1 MKKKVTRMITSIA
14 TDMDGTL
21 LNGNMEVSEENRAA
35 MKKAQELGIEVIVA
49 TGRSYKEAR
58 FALEGTGIECPIIAV
73 NGAEV
78 RDAGGEIIQFTAIED
93 DLAYDLYRRL
103 KDVGVY
109 FEVYT
114 NQATYTDDA
123 EKAVELLI
131 DIVLSAHPDANI
143 EDIRERA
150 KLRIEHGLAKQVND
164 YEEIIRDTSQHIYK
178 FFVFSTDRELLQR
191 AADRLEGVDGIAV
204 SSSGNENLE
213 ITNDQAQK
221 GITLE
226 NYLTS
231 KGLSLEDALA
241 VGDNYNDLSMLERVG
256 YSYAMGNADA
266 NIKKAAR
273 FETSRNEESGVAKA
287 IEDALER
294 SAVK

>member
-1 MKKKVTRMITSIA
+1 
-14 TDMDGTL
+14 MDGTL
-21 LNGNMEVSEENRAA
+21 LNGKMEVSEENRAA
-35 MKKAQELGIEVIVA
+35 IKKAQELGIEVVVA
-49 TGRSYKEAR
+49 TGRSYMEAR
-58 FALEGTGIECPIIAV
+58 FALDGTGIECPIIAV

-78 RDAGGEIIQFTAIED
+78 RNAEGEIIQFTALED
-93 DLAYDLYRRL
+93 DLAYNLYRRL

-109 FEVYT
+109 FEIYT
-114 NQATYTDDA
+114 NQATYTENA

-131 DIVLSAHPDANI
+131 DIVLSAHPETKV

-150 KLRIEHGLAKQVND
+150 RLRIDSGLVRQVND

-178 FFVFSTDRELLQR
+178 FFVFSNDYNLLKK
-191 AADRLEGVDGIAV
+191 AADQLEGIDGIAV

-213 ITNDQAQK
+213 VTNDQAQK

-226 NYLTS
+226 NYLAS
-231 KGLSLEDALA
+231 KGLSMKDALA
-241 VGDNYNDLSMLERVG
+241 VGDNYNDLSMLERAG
-256 YSYAMGNADA
+256 YSYAMGNADD

-273 FETSRNEESGVAKA
+273 FETSKNDDSGVAKA

-294 SAVK
+294 SMVK

>member
-1 MKKKVTRMITSIA
+1 MITSIA

-21 LNGNMEVSEENRAA
+21 LNGEMEVSEANRKAI
-35 MKKAQELGIEVIVA
+35 KKAQELGVEVIVA
-49 TGRSYKEAR
+49 TGRSYAEAR

-78 RDAGGEIIQFTAIED
+78 RDAAGKVIQFTALED

-114 NQATYTDDA
+114 NEGTYTDNP

-131 DIVLSAHPDANI
+131 DIILSAHPETNI
-143 EDIRERA
+143 DDIRERA
-150 KLRIEHGLAKQVND
+150 KLRMDQGLVKQVDD
-164 YEEIIRDTSQHIYK
+164 YEEIIRDTDQHIYK
-178 FFVFSTDRELLQR
+178 FFVFSTDYDLLQK
-191 AADRLEGVDGIAV
+191 AADRLDGIEGVAI
-204 SSSGNENLE
+204 SSSGSENLE
-213 ITNDQAQK
+213 VTNDQAQK
-221 GITLE
+221 GIALE
-226 NYLTS
+226 AFLSS
-231 KGLSLEDALA
+231 KGLSMKDALA

-256 YSYAMGNADA
+256 YSYAMGNADE
-266 NIKKAAR
+266 NIKKVCR
-273 FETSRNEESGVAKA
+273 FETAINNDSGVAKA

-294 SAVK
+294 SVVK

>member
-1 MKKKVTRMITSIA
+1 MITSIA

-21 LNGNMEVSEENRAA
+21 LNGKMEVSEANRAA
-35 MKKAQELGIEVIVA
+35 IKKAQELGIEVIVA

-58 FALEGTGIECPIIAV
+58 FALDGTGIDCPVIAV

-78 RDAGGEIIQFTAIED
+78 RSAEGEILQFTALDD

-114 NQATYTDDA
+114 NQATYTDNA
-123 EKAVELLI
+123 QKAVELLI
-131 DIVLSAHPDANI
+131 DIVMSAHPETKE
-143 EDIRERA
+143 EDIRDRA
-150 KLRIEHGLAKQVND
+150 RLRIEQGLVKQVDD
-164 YEEIIRDTSQHIYK
+164 YEEIIRDTNQHIYK
-178 FFVFSTDRELLQR
+178 FFVFSTDYDLLQK
-191 AADRLEGVDGIAV
+191 AADRLEGMAGVAV

-213 ITNDQAQK
+213 VTNDQAQK

-226 NYLTS
+226 NYLAS
-231 KGLSLEDALA
+231 KGLSRTDALA
-241 VGDNYNDLSMLERVG
+241 VGDNYNDISMLERVG

-273 FETSRNEESGVAKA
+273 FETAKNDDSGVAKA

-294 SAVK
+294 SMVK

>member
-1 MKKKVTRMITSIA
+1 MITSIA

-21 LNGNMEVSEENRAA
+21 LNGKMEVSEANRAA
-35 MKKAQELGIEVIVA
+35 IKKAQELGIEVIVA

-58 FALEGTGIECPIIAV
+58 FALDGTGIDCPVIAV

-78 RDAGGEIIQFTAIED
+78 RSAEGEILQFTALDD

-114 NQATYTDDA
+114 NQATYTDNA
-123 EKAVELLI
+123 QKAVELLI
-131 DIVLSAHPDANI
+131 DIVMSAHPETKE
-143 EDIRERA
+143 EDIRDRA
-150 KLRIEHGLAKQVND
+150 RLRIEQGLVKQVDD
-164 YEEIIRDTSQHIYK
+164 YEEIIRDTNQHIYK
-178 FFVFSTDRELLQR
+178 FFVFSTDYDLLQK
-191 AADRLEGVDGIAV
+191 AADRLEGMAGVAV

-213 ITNDQAQK
+213 VTNDQAQK

-226 NYLTS
+226 NYLAS
-231 KGLSLEDALA
+231 KGLSRTDALA
-241 VGDNYNDLSMLERVG
+241 VGDNYNDISMLERVG
-256 YSYAMGNADA
+256 YSYAMGNSDA

-273 FETSRNEESGVAKA
+273 FETAKNDDSGVAKA

-294 SAVK
+294 SMVK

>member
-1 MKKKVTRMITSIA
+1 MITSIA

-21 LNGNMEVSEENRAA
+21 LNGKMEVSEANRAA
-35 MKKAQELGIEVIVA
+35 IKKAQELGIEVVVA
-49 TGRSYKEAR
+49 TGRSYMEAR
-58 FALEGTGIECPIIAV
+58 FALDGTGIECPIIAA

-78 RDAGGEIIQFTAIED
+78 RNAKGEIIQFTALED
-93 DLAYDLYRRL
+93 DLAYDLYHRL

-114 NQATYTDDA
+114 NQATYTDNA

-131 DIVLSAHPDANI
+131 DIVLSAHPETKE

-150 KLRIEHGLAKQVND
+150 KLRIERGLVKQVND

-178 FFVFSTDRELLQR
+178 FFVFSTDYDLLQK
-191 AADRLEGVDGIAV
+191 AADRLENIDGVAV

-213 ITNDQAQK
+213 VTNDQAQK

-226 NYLTS
+226 NYLAS
-231 KGLSLEDALA
+231 KGLSMKDALA

-273 FETSRNEESGVAKA
+273 FETAKNEDSGVAKA

-294 SAVK
+294 SMVK